1 MNSENLKYFVC
12 VADRENVTKAAKEMY
27 ISQPTLSGII
37 ASIEKEQGH
46 AYLRERSKIQLTEER
61 KDISV
66 NMQTRC
72 RLSDAK
78 RRK

>member
-37 ASIEKEQGH
+37 ASIEKEAG
-46 AYLRERSKIQLTEER
+46 ARLFERNGQKIQLTEDGKIFRE
-61 KDISV
+61 
-66 NMQTRC
+66 
-72 RLSDAK
+72 
-78 RRK
+78 